1 MEYLASTTTALTIP
15 LLLPITLYID
25 AKLHLAKDL
34 GFLLRRVATNRAIH
48 RAAAADRLSPYYLI
62 ERNALNPKLALK
74 EAIWARDTSGSVSRY
89 TFQDV
94 LDKANQF
101 AHWFAS
107 RGTMKGDLVGLYML
121 NSADF
126 LFVWIGLLAIGA
138 APAML
143 NYHLRGDALAH
154 CLRISGARLVV
165 VDGEEQAWERVG
177 EVHRG
182 QRVSVEFVKLKDV
195 KRDATGMRTERLPD
209 EMRSGIKVTHPM
221 ALFYTSGTTGRPK
234 GCPLAVAAAF
244 GNTTLSDSGSEPRY
258 CGISAIGQLIAGNT
272 VCVAPRF
279 SASNFWRDVRDS
291 GATWFVYVGET
302 LRYLLAA
309 PPSPLDKQ
317 HNVHSIFGNGLR
329 PDVWH
334 RFCERFGITQVF
346 EIYNSSEGMLALYN
360 ASLNDYTAHA
370 VGHHG
375 FLQRWKFRRD
385 YVPVAVDVETG
396 DIVRNPKTG
405 FAYRMPYEVGGEIL
419 VRLVSEKQFLGY
431 WCDPKATG
439 KKIVRDVFENG
450 DCYYRTGD
458 ALRRDG
464 EGRWFFVD
472 RHDGKAGAAAIY
484 LDPNVNDMFDHRDF
498 LRYARTHLPKFA
510 VPLFL
515 RHVQAPFSTHN
526 NKQNKLPLKHAGVDP
541 DKMATGDKLFWI
553 EGHGKGATYIP
564 FTRRDWAKLQAG
576 KAKL

>member
-1 MEYLASTTTALTIP
+1 MEYFGNIPLSSTYLLRSLDLVGSTTTALNIP
-15 LLLPITLYID
+15 LLLPVALYLD
-25 AKLHLAKDL
+25 AKLHLVKDL
-34 GFLLRRVATNRAIH
+34 SFLRRRAVLDRAIY
-48 RAAAADRLSPYYLI
+48 RAAAVDRLSPYYLI
-62 ERNALNPKLALK
+62 ERNALDPKLASK
-74 EAIWARDTSGSVSRY
+74 EAIWQGM
-89 TFQDV
+89 
-94 LDKANQF
+94 ANQF

-107 RGTMKGDLVGLYML
+107 HGTVKGDLVGLYML

-126 LFVWIGLLAIGA
+126 LFVWVGLLAIGA

-154 CLRISGARLVV
+154 CLRISGARLVI
-165 VDGEEQAWERVG
+165 VDGEEEAWERVK
-177 EVHRG
+177 EVHRD
-182 QRVSVEFVKLKDV
+182 QRVSVEFVKLKDA
-195 KRDATGMRTERLPD
+195 KRDAMGMRTERLPD
-209 EMRSGIKVTHPM
+209 EMRSGIKATHPM

-258 CGISAIGQLIAGNT
+258 YICMPYFHGTGGISAIGQLIADNT

-291 GATWFVYVGET
+291 RATWFVYVGET

-334 RFCERFGITQVF
+334 RFCERFGIRQVF

-360 ASLNDYTAHA
+360 VSLNNHTAHA
-370 VGHHG
+370 WRSVSRLGTSNFSG
-375 FLQRWKFRRD
+375 IGVILKPRIRKLLATFL
-385 YVPVAVDVETG
+385 
-396 DIVRNPKTG
+396 KT
-405 FAYRMPYEVGGEIL
+405 ATAITELAMRCGGTE
-419 VRLVSEKQFLGY
+419 
-431 WCDPKATG
+431 
-439 KKIVRDVFENG
+439 
-450 DCYYRTGD
+450 
-458 ALRRDG
+458 

-484 LDPNVNDMFDHRDF
+484 LDPNVNEMFNHRDF

-541 DKMATGDKLFWI
+541 DKMATGDKVFWI
-553 EGHGKGATYIP
+553 ESHGKGATYIP
-564 FTRRDWAKLQAG
+564 FTRRDWAELQAGKAKLQAG